1 MELVHETWKIKG
13 LNIVGSIDWMEIGD
27 ETGLPF
33 EDHPGELHYING
45 FDKAG
50 NSFMCIAEIEFGEV
64 KNIFWD
70 YLIGK
75 YSK

>member
-13 LNIVGSIDWMEIGD
+13 WNIVGSIDWMEIGD

-45 FDKAG
+45 CFFIKLQATKQLFDEAMLDLDQLK
-50 NSFMCIAEIEFGEV
+50 M
-64 KNIFWD
+64 
-70 YLIGK
+70 Y
-75 YSK
+75 